1 MERARR
7 QWLRLSFRG
16 LIVPAL
22 LLLAWEAGAR
32 LWLAKA
38 ILIPPPSEVVRTLA
52 TLLGDG
58 TLVAHTVSSILRV
71 LSGFVISLLFALPL
85 GLLMGWN
92 RLAHE
97 LFDTTVQIFRPIPG
111 TAWVPAAILLFGIGD
126 RPALFLI
133 FMGTIWPILLSTIH
147 GVRNIN
153 KHFIWAALTMGAD
166 RRRLFTKVV
175 FPAALP
181 AVFTGCRVGMGVAW
195 TFVVVAELI
204 AVHTGLGYMIME
216 ARLIVRPDI
225 VFAGMIA
232 IGLVGLGLDWMART
246 AMRRFLRWQKG
257 LVLE

>member
-1 MERARR
+1 MEAARR
-7 QWLRLSFRG
+7 SRFLPSLQG

-22 LLLAWEAGAR
+22 LLLAWESAAR

-38 ILIPPPSEVVRTLA
+38 ILIPPPSEVVQTLWVLA
-52 TLLGDG
+52 WDG

-92 RLAHE
+92 RVAHG

-133 FMGTIWPILLSTIH
+133 FMGTIWPILLNTIH

-166 RRRLFTKVV
+166 RRRLFTRVV

-181 AVFTGCRVGMGVAW
+181 SIFTGCRVGMGVAW

-204 AVHTGLGYMIME
+204 AVRTGLGYMIME

-232 IGLVGLGLDWMART
+232 IGVVGLGLDWLART